1 MLKNVTLRDVAEY
14 AGVSVTTVSNVVRDW
29 PYISAETRDKVR
41 SAIDALGY
49 SPHIVAQGLRTGQ
62 TQALAFIVPNLSNP
76 YFAEIVS
83 AAEDV
88 AQQYGYTLLVFNSH
102 EDEARE
108 ANCVRRATSRWA
120 DGVLIAHTTQTRP
133 TPHQWQELDT
143 PVVAVDRVPHAYA
156 GPLCAVDNLAAG
168 RIATEHLIALG
179 HRRIAHLAGPA
190 EVLLATDRAE
200 GYDRTLTAQGIDYR
214 WMRQSGPNWSMDD
227 GYNMMRA
234 LLDEPI
240 QPTAIFAS
248 NDRVAIGALHAI
260 TERGLRVP
268 EDYSLVGMD
277 GIEISGH
284 LNPPL
289 TTVRQP
295 LDSIARVA
303 VEMLL
308 KLIKGEALQQ
318 NSVLL
323 IPELVVRQSTQ
334 MIGDT

>member
-1 MLKNVTLRDVAEY
+1 MAKNVTLRDVAEY

-29 PYISAETRDKVR
+29 PYISTETRDKVR
-41 SAIDALGY
+41 SAIDTLGY
-49 SPHIVAQGLRTGQ
+49 TPHIVAQGLRTGQ
-62 TQALAFIVPNLSNP
+62 TQALAFIVPDLSNP

-108 ANCVRRATSRWA
+108 ANCIRRATNRWA

-143 PVVAVDRVPHAYA
+143 PVVAIDRIPHEYA
-156 GPLCAVDNLAAG
+156 GPLCALDNIAAG
-168 RIATEHLIALG
+168 RIATEYLIALG

-190 EVLLATDRAE
+190 EVLLAAHRAE
-200 GYDRTLTAQGIDYR
+200 GYAQTLAAHGIDYR
-214 WMRQSGPNWSMDD
+214 WIMHSGAIWGMDD
-227 GYNMMRA
+227 GYHAMRA
-234 LLDEPI
+234 LLDEPE
-240 QPTAIFAS
+240 QPTAVFAS

-268 EDYSLVGMD
+268 DDYSLVGMD

-295 LDSIARVA
+295 LDRLARA
-303 VEMLL
+303 GVEMLL
-308 KLIKGEALQQ
+308 KLIKGEALDQ

-323 IPELVVRQSTQ
+323 IPELLVRQSTHEV
-334 MIGDT
+334 TL